1 MKAIKMIIIL
11 LFLSLGFYFFS
22 IYKMDHINKH
32 SSKPT
37 VAVSTFV
44 FFNAAKAIGGN
55 TMNCFMIAPIGAD
68 IEEFKPTPK
77 MMARLSKAK
86 LIIYS
91 GAGLEPWIKPF
102 LGTKKTLK
110 LSRYIKLRY
119 VKTAYFKKIPD
130 PHYWL
135 NINNMITVAKV
146 LSDKFTKLFPSNKAI
161 YQANAT
167 KFINKLEKLKQ
178 LYKSRLSRCQKH
190 TLIVGHDA
198 FSYLGNEFGFGVD
211 SISGLSPDTQPSA
224 KTIERIIKD
233 VKDNNVSTI
242 FFIPFTNPSVMKNV
256 ASQTHTK
263 IGILQPIVNITKTK
277 LTQHP
282 TYFSL
287 MMKNLGKI
295 SDALECR

>member
-22 IYKMDHINKH
+22 IYKMDHADKR
-32 SSKPT
+32 SSKPM

-77 MMARLSKAK
+77 MMVRLSESK

-110 LSRYIKLRY
+110 LSHYIKLRY

-146 LSDKFTKLFPSNKAI
+146 LRDKFIKLFPANKVI
-161 YQANAT
+161 YQTNAT

-198 FSYLGNEFGFGVD
+198 FSYLGDEFGFGID
-211 SISGLSPDTQPSA
+211 SISGLSPDTEPSA

-233 VKDNNVSTI
+233 VKDNNASTI
-242 FFIPFTNPSVMKNV
+242 FFIPFTNPSVMKSV

-287 MMKNLGKI
+287 MMNNLKKI